1 MPRSIVADIVFE
13 LLLAQIPL
21 YLVIAWILS
30 AYATKCSSLLAF
42 LWAFFPSLSIV
53 AVLVVTF
60 DMILVVVLYGSCT
73 FCRWVVS
80 L

>member
-1 MPRSIVADIVFE
+1 
-13 LLLAQIPL
+13 
-21 YLVIAWILS
+21 
-30 AYATKCSSLLAF
+30 LAF

-53 AVLVVTF
+53 AVLIVTF

-73 FCRWVVS
+73 FCRWLVS